1 MLKIVLN
8 DLFISFKKS
17 WVSILF
23 FTIFFYFITIY
34 TSLNLIIMTNK
45 TPIYTTSELY
55 KIIESPQAQ
64 YLIITVTNIMY
75 IFALFLIAKKIPLR
89 LSKAMFVCPAS
100 DKDKMKYMYL
110 QLLIKVILSFI
121 FVFLSTYLT
130 IGRFFMNKGIIQNII
145 ELGLWLFLIL
155 TFNLKVGIGE
165 EGLKKKDKKGY
176 IIYTKEEE
184 IINYYFFS
192 ILLIETILFYSLN
205 AIKINSNIFII
216 IGWIII
222 FIINS
227 YIIYKCTSPL
237 IKKSLSFEDV
247 YRQIPNKE
255 ECH

>member
-17 WVSILF
+17 WISILLF
-23 FTIFFYFITIY
+23 SIFFYFITIY
-34 TSLNLIIMTNK
+34 TNMNLIFITNK
-45 TPIYTTSELY
+45 TPIKTTSELY
-55 KIIESPQAQ
+55 QIIASPKTQ
-64 YLIITVTNIMY
+64 YIIITVTNVMY
-75 IFALFLIAKKIPLR
+75 ILALFLITKKIPLR

-110 QLLIKVILSFI
+110 QLLIKVILGFI

-130 IGRFFMNKGIIQNII
+130 IGGFFMNKGIIQNII
-145 ELGLWLFLIL
+145 ELGLLLFLII

>member
-1 MLKIVLN
+1 
-8 DLFISFKKS
+8 
-17 WVSILF
+17 
-23 FTIFFYFITIY
+23 
-34 TSLNLIIMTNK
+34 
-45 TPIYTTSELY
+45 
-55 KIIESPQAQ
+55 
-64 YLIITVTNIMY
+64 
-75 IFALFLIAKKIPLR
+75 
-89 LSKAMFVCPAS
+89 MFVCPAS

-110 QLLIKVILSFI
+110 QLLLKVILGFVFI
-121 FVFLSTYLT
+121 FLSTYLMV
-130 IGRFFMNKGIIQNII
+130 GVFFINKGLIQNII
-145 ELGLWLFLIL
+145 ELGLLLFLII

-205 AIKINSNIFII
+205 SIKINSNIFII

-227 YIIYKCTSPL
+227 YVIYKCTSPL

-247 YRQIPNKE
+247 YRQVPDKE
-255 ECH
+255 EGY

>member
-17 WVSILF
+17 WISILLY
-23 FTIFFYFITIY
+23 TIFMLYIANYTISLFIVLTNQEMTRESVY
-34 TSLNLIIMTNK
+34 QVFASEQTQNII
-45 TPIYTTSELY
+45 IS
-55 KIIESPQAQ
+55 
-64 YLIITVTNIMY
+64 VTNIIY
-75 IFALFLIAKKIPLR
+75 ILTLFLITKKIPLR

-110 QLLIKVILSFI
+110 QLLLKVILGFVFI
-121 FVFLSTYLT
+121 FLSTYLMV
-130 IGRFFMNKGIIQNII
+130 GVFFINKGLIQNII
-145 ELGLWLFLIL
+145 ELGLLLFLII

-227 YIIYKCTSPL
+227 YVIYKCTSPL

-247 YRQIPNKE
+247 YRQVPDKE
-255 ECH
+255 EGY

>member
-17 WVSILF
+17 WISILLY
-23 FTIFFYFITIY
+23 TIFMFYIANYTISLFIVLTNQEMTRESVY
-34 TSLNLIIMTNK
+34 QVFASEQTQNII
-45 TPIYTTSELY
+45 IS
-55 KIIESPQAQ
+55 
-64 YLIITVTNIMY
+64 VTNIIY
-75 IFALFLIAKKIPLR
+75 ILTLFLITKKIPLR

-110 QLLIKVILSFI
+110 QLLLKVILGFVFI
-121 FVFLSTYLT
+121 FLSTYLMV
-130 IGRFFMNKGIIQNII
+130 GVFFINKGLIQNII
-145 ELGLWLFLIL
+145 ELGLLLFLII

-227 YIIYKCTSPL
+227 YVIYKCTSPL

-247 YRQIPNKE
+247 YRQVPDKE
-255 ECH
+255 EGY

>member
-17 WVSILF
+17 WVSILLY
-23 FTIFFYFITIY
+23 TIFMYFIAIY
-34 TSLNLIIMTNK
+34 TISFIVVITNEYITRDTVYQILASEQIQNIII
-45 TPIYTTSELY
+45 P
-55 KIIESPQAQ
+55 
-64 YLIITVTNIMY
+64 VTNIIY
-75 IFALFLIAKKIPLR
+75 ILTLFLITKKIPLR

-100 DKDKMKYMYL
+100 DKDKMKYIYL
-110 QLLIKVILSFI
+110 QLLIKVILGFLFI
-121 FVFLSTYLT
+121 FLSTY
-130 IGRFFMNKGIIQNII
+130 FMADVLFINKGLIQNII
-145 ELGLWLFLIL
+145 ELGLWLFLII

-184 IINYYFFS
+184 IINYYFFCM
-192 ILLIETILFYSLN
+192 LLLETILFYSLN
-205 AIKINSNIFII
+205 AIKINSNIFIL

>member
-17 WVSILF
+17 WVSILLF
-23 FTIFFYFITIY
+23 SIFFNFITIY
-34 TSLNLIIMTNK
+34 TNLNLIFMTNK
-45 TPIYTTSELY
+45 TPITTTSELY
-55 KIIESPQAQ
+55 QIIASPQTQ
-64 YLIITVTNIMY
+64 YLLITVTNVMY
-75 IFALFLIAKKIPLR
+75 ILALFLISKKIPLR

-110 QLLIKVILSFI
+110 QLLIKVILGFV
-121 FVFLSTYLT
+121 FVFLFTYIT
-130 IGRFFMNKGIIQNII
+130 IGIFFMNKGIVQNII

-155 TFNLKVGIGE
+155 TFNLKVSIGE

-184 IINYYFFS
+184 IINYYFS
-192 ILLIETILFYSLN
+192 PILLIETILFYSLN
-205 AIKINSNIFII
+205 AIKINSNIFIL

-227 YIIYKCTSPL
+227 YIIYKCTSPI

-247 YRQIPNKE
+247 YRQVPDKE
-255 ECH
+255 EGY